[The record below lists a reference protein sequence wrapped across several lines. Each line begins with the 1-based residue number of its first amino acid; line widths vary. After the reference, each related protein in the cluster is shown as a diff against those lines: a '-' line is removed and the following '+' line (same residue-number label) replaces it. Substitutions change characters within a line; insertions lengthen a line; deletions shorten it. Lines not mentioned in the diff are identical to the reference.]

1 MFLPEECPSTFLSI
15 YSEVSEGGSGGGDS
29 LSGCWIP
36 MEEARMRRM
45 ARRRANALVLV
56 FHMWFYY
63 DIWICF
69 K

>member
-1 MFLPEECPSTFLSI
+1 
-15 YSEVSEGGSGGGDS
+15 
-29 LSGCWIP
+29 
-36 MEEARMRRM
+36 MEEARTRKR
-45 ARRRANALVLV
+45 ARRRRANALVLV